1 MYTGLKKKTTN
12 STKQNTVQ
20 NSTQS
25 TTPKYTK
32 ESLAQSNPN
41 LYFSD
46 ADIDTMNKS
55 DKFANGII
63 SAKNRYVSA
72 TTPEAQNEANRA
84 AESLRV
90 SYGGYSGGSDG
101 SQYNPIYDP
110 TDVSKPTYE
119 KQGTKPTYTA
129 PAAYNSKYTATI
141 DDLYNK
147 ITNAKFEYDKNNDP
161 QYQALAAMT
170 SRQARNASNNALAA
184 ARNGSGFASSTAAI
198 SAAQQGYN
206 NQMAQLNDAI
216 PQLYA
221 NAYNEFNTERENLYN
236 ALQTAMQRDSV
247 DYGRYRNTVSDRL
260 NEYNLAYNDYRND
273 VADGLNEYNLDYND
287 YRNKVADN
295 WDVLNHR
302 EAREDLAYD
311 RTQAEQAARA
321 AQEQAE
327 ESNYRDYALELIDRY
342 GYDILD
348 LLGLGTTPTMAYTK
362 NDADNYA
369 TYSGVDIDW
378 QKALNDRYN
387 AETDRNYKQGTLANN
402 AAKIANDY
410 DIGLQNVQNNKAKIV
425 NDYNVAAT
433 KINKEYGAGGTKS
446 NNGKITDTDKALIL
460 SESRKLKSSEGGKA
474 VIEYADELAAQGAI
488 DADTYK
494 EICEMAGVDT
504 KEPNTVFSD
513 LVSMSSAF
521 RRKR

>member
-1 MYTGLKKKTTN
+1 MYTGLKKKKTNATT
-12 STKQNTVQ
+12 QNAAQGT
-20 NSTQS
+20 TQS

-32 ESLAQSNPN
+32 ESLSQSNPN

-63 SAKNRYVSA
+63 SAKNRYINA

-110 TDVSKPTYE
+110 TDVEKPAYE

-141 DDLYNK
+141 DDLYDK

-247 DYGRYRNTVSDRL
+247 DYGRYRDNVADRL

-273 VADGLNEYNLDYND
+273 VADGLNEYNLAYND

-327 ESNYRDYALELIDRY
+327 LEMLLTQQQNERQYNLDAAKLT
-342 GYDILD
+342 GILD
-348 LLGLGTTPTMAYTK
+348 GTYTMDYYK
-362 NDADNYA
+362 NNA
-369 TYSGVDIDW
+369 DID
-378 QKALNDRYN
+378 KLYNDIYLGNYN
-387 AETDRNYKQGTLANN
+387 AETDRAYKQGTLAND

-425 NDYNVAAT
+425 NDKNIAIT
-433 KINKEYGAGGTKS
+433 KLNKETEKNSTQKS
-446 NNGKITDTDKALIL
+446 NDKDQSAYAN
-460 SESRKLKSSEGGKA
+460 A
-474 VIEYADELAAQGAI
+474 VISEFQKNGLTAARNLLNGLVEENVI
-488 DADTYK
+488 DMDTLQYIYK
-494 EICEMAGVDT
+494 TIEDKDIIVR
-504 KEPNTVFSD
+504 
-513 LVSMSSAF
+513 SANYMGY
-521 RRKR
+521 